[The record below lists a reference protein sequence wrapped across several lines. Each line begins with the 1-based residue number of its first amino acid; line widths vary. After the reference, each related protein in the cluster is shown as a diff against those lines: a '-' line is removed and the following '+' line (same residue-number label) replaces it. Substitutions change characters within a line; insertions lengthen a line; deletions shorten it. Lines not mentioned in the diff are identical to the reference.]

1 MIELSAD
8 ECQVWWAEVDATSEH
23 LIDLLDDGERD
34 RWAQLRHGPARAGYA
49 FAHALARLVA
59 ARLLDVEPTA
69 VRFTATCRYCAGA
82 HGRPRV
88 DHPGERVNLSIS
100 HSGERSV
107 VAFARDVD
115 IGVDVER
122 IAMRGPRLPV
132 SALAA
137 SERPLLEGLPE
148 EQRLP
153 AFIRYW
159 TRKEATL
166 KATGDGLL
174 VSPRRLTVTGPD
186 EPPELLDWVDRPP
199 PDVAVFLTDL
209 NPREGYRA
217 SLASLGRRLTVV
229 EHDGTQ
235 LVRATTA
242 AALD

>member
-1 MIELSAD
+1 MIELNAD
-8 ECQVWWAEVDATSEH
+8 ECQVWWADVGATHDH
-23 LIDLLDDGERD
+23 LTDLLDDGERQ
-34 RWAQLRHGPARAGYA
+34 RREQLRHGPARAGYA
-49 FAHALARLVA
+49 YAHAMARLVA
-59 ARLLDVEPTA
+59 ARLLRVEPSE

-88 DHPGERVNLSIS
+88 DHPGGRVNLSIS

-122 IAMRGPRLPV
+122 IAMRGPRLPL
-132 SALAA
+132 SALAG
-137 SERPLLEGLPE
+137 SERSILEDLPDE
-148 EQRLP
+148 RRLP

-186 EPPELLDWVDRPP
+186 EPPELLDFVDRPP
-199 PDVAVFLTDL
+199 PDVPVFLTDL

-217 SLASLGRRLTVV
+217 SLATLGRRLTVV
-229 EHDGTQ
+229 EHDGTP
-235 LVRATTA
+235 LVCATTA